1 MMNFILM
8 NGLKYEVKLEIEF
21 VTVTMIELK
30 IKLIS
35 EVKMKVKVKMKIYKV
50 NFGFINVRVGL
61 VIVDPGGLITN
72 LLPPSK
78 LS

>member
-35 EVKMKVKVKMKIYKV
+35 EMKVKIFKV
-50 NFGFINVRVGL
+50 NFEFINVRVGL
-61 VIVDPGGLITN
+61 VIVDPGVLITN